1 MQSKCPLVNISK
13 LSRIREK
20 RDFGFGGPKKK
31 KKKSEHTL
39 GDAVCLSLV
48 KEGTEGRRSGR
59 RDTQPVSVC
68 TEGDPS
74 RDTHSPAET
83 CREGP
88 R

>member
-1 MQSKCPLVNISK
+1 MVLV
-13 LSRIREK
+13 
-20 RDFGFGGPKKK
+20 DQKKK

>member
-1 MQSKCPLVNISK
+1 MSSSEHLQTIKDQGEE
-13 LSRIREK
+13 R
-20 RDFGFGGPKKK
+20 FWFWWTKKK

-48 KEGTEGRRSGR
+48 KEGTEGRRSGT